1 MIRRIAHIAIAT
13 DSIAVISQFYKSLG
27 LELDRVE
34 VVSDQKVKVAVMK
47 IGDSA
52 IEFIEPTDSDSPIS
66 SFLSRRG
73 NGLHHISLE
82 VDDLASRL
90 EDLKARNVRLIDEQ
104 PRVGSEGRLIA
115 FIHPDSTGGVLI
127 ELTEN
132 VEGISSS

>member
-13 DSIAVISQFYKSLG
+13 DSIGVTSQFYKSLG
-27 LELDRVE
+27 LQLDRVE
-34 VVSDQKVKVAVMK
+34 VVSDQKVKVAVMS

-52 IEFIEPTDSDSPIS
+52 IEFIEPTESDSPIS

-82 VDDLASRL
+82 VDDLAARL

-104 PRVGSEGRLIA
+104 PRVGADGRLIA

-127 ELTEN
+127 ELTEA
-132 VEGISSS
+132 VEGESGS

>member
-1 MIRRIAHIAIAT
+1 MIRRIDHIAIAT
-13 DSIAVISQFYKSLG
+13 DSIGVTSQFYKSLG
-27 LELDRVE
+27 LQLDRVE
-34 VVSDQKVKVAVMK
+34 VVSDQKVKVAVMS

-52 IEFIEPTDSDSPIS
+52 IEFIEPTESDSPIS

-82 VDDLASRL
+82 VDDVAARL

-104 PRVGSEGRLIA
+104 PRVGADGRLIA

-127 ELTEN
+127 ELTQAVRGES
-132 VEGISSS
+132 GS

>member
-13 DSIAVISQFYKSLG
+13 DSIGVTSQFYKSLG
-27 LELDRVE
+27 LQLDRVE
-34 VVSDQKVKVAVMK
+34 VVSDQKAKVAVMS

-52 IEFIEPTDSDSPIS
+52 IEFIEPTESDSPIS

-82 VDDLASRL
+82 VDDLAARL
-90 EDLKARNVRLIDEQ
+90 EDLKARNVRMIDEQ
-104 PRVGSEGRLIA
+104 PRVGADGRLIA

-127 ELTEN
+127 ELTEA
-132 VEGISSS
+132 VEGESGS

>member
-13 DSIAVISQFYKSLG
+13 DSIGVTSQFYKSLG
-27 LELDRVE
+27 LQLDRVE
-34 VVSDQKVKVAVMK
+34 VVSDQKVKVAVMS

-52 IEFIEPTDSDSPIS
+52 IEFIEPTESDSPIS

-82 VDDLASRL
+82 VDDVAARL

-104 PRVGSEGRLIA
+104 PRVGADGRLIA

-132 VEGISSS
+132 VEGDSSS

>member
-1 MIRRIAHIAIAT
+1 MIRRIDHIAIAT
-13 DSIAVISQFYKSLG
+13 DSIGVTSQFYKSLG
-27 LELDRVE
+27 LQLDRVE
-34 VVSDQKVKVAVMK
+34 VVSDQKVKVAVMS

-52 IEFIEPTDSDSPIS
+52 IEFIEPTESDSPIS

-82 VDDLASRL
+82 VDDVAARL

-104 PRVGSEGRLIA
+104 LRVGADGRLIA

-127 ELTEN
+127 ELTQAVRGES
-132 VEGISSS
+132 GS

>member
-13 DSIAVISQFYKSLG
+13 DSIAVTSQFYKSLG

-34 VVSDQKVKVAVMK
+34 VVSDQKVKIAVMR

-52 IEFIEPTDSDSPIS
+52 IEFIEPADSDSPIG
-66 SFLSRRG
+66 SFLSKRG

-82 VDDLASRL
+82 VDDLASHL
-90 EDLKARNVRLIDEQ
+90 EDLKAQNVRLIDEH
-104 PRVGSEGRLIA
+104 PRVGAGGRLIA

-132 VEGISSS
+132 AEGEASS

>member
-13 DSIAVISQFYKSLG
+13 DSIAVTSQFYKSLG

-34 VVSDQKVKVAVMK
+34 VVSDQKVKVAVMR

-52 IEFIEPTDSDSPIS
+52 IEFIEPTDFDSPIRG
-66 SFLSRRG
+66 FLSKRG
-73 NGLHHISLE
+73 SGLHHISLQ
-82 VDDLASRL
+82 VDDLASSL
-90 EDLKARNVRLIDEQ
+90 EDLKARNVRLIDEH
-104 PRVGSEGRLIA
+104 PRVGAGGRLIA

-132 VEGISSS
+132 AEGETGS

>member
-13 DSIAVISQFYKSLG
+13 DSIAVTSQFYKSLG

-34 VVSDQKVKVAVMK
+34 IISDQKVQVAVMR

-52 IEFIEPTDSDSPIS
+52 IEFIEPTESDSPIS
-66 SFLSRRG
+66 TFLSRRG

-82 VDDLASRL
+82 VDDLAASL
-90 EDLKARNVRLIDEQ
+90 EDLKVRNVRLIDEQ
-104 PRVGSEGRLIA
+104 PRVGADGRLIV

-127 ELTEN
+127 ELTQRL
-132 VEGISSS
+132 EGES

>member
-13 DSIAVISQFYKSLG
+13 DSIAVTSQFYKSLG
-27 LELDRVE
+27 RELDRVE

-104 PRVGSEGRLIA
+104 PPGRFRRPPDCLHSSRFHGWRSDRVDRKRRRRL
-115 FIHPDSTGGVLI
+115 
-127 ELTEN
+127 
-132 VEGISSS
+132 

>member
-13 DSIAVISQFYKSLG
+13 DSIGVTSQFYKSLG
-27 LELDRVE
+27 LQLDRVE
-34 VVSDQKVKVAVMK
+34 VVSDQKVKVAVMS

-52 IEFIEPTDSDSPIS
+52 IEFIEPTESDSPIS

-82 VDDLASRL
+82 VDDLAARL
-90 EDLKARNVRLIDEQ
+90 EDLKARNVRMIDEQ
-104 PRVGSEGRLIA
+104 PRVGADGRLIA

-127 ELTEN
+127 ELTEA
-132 VEGISSS
+132 VEGESGS

>member
-13 DSIAVISQFYKSLG
+13 DSIAVTSQFYKSLG

-73 NGLHHISLE
+73 NGLHHISLA

-132 VEGISSS
+132 VEGDSSS